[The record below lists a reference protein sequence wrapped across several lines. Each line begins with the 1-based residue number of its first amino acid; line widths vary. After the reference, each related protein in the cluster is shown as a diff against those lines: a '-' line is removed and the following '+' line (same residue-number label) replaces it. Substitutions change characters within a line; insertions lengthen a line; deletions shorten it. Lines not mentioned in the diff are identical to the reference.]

1 MMSNASPGSPGT
13 LLGMLL
19 AQLRVRLVAES
30 ELRSRAEKR
39 LRHLAEHDELADLPN
54 RRALLAHMERRIA
67 AGEPGPVAV
76 LFLVVDRLR
85 PRSGFPGR
93 IAFPSLASAPDQHGA
108 PRATTPGRT
117 RG

>member
-1 MMSNASPGSPGT
+1 
-13 LLGMLL
+13 MLL

-39 LRHLAEHDELADLPN
+39 LRHLVEHDELTDLPN

-67 AGEPGPVAV
+67 AGETGARRGAVSSLWIGSGPAAGSPET
-76 LFLVVDRLR
+76 R
-85 PRSGFPGR
+85 PAMSSSRRWR

-108 PRATTPGRT
+108 TRATTLGRT